1 MRRIETEVEA
11 GWGKLRPSPLGWTLL
26 DDLNGGLR
34 QVRAGNQL
42 DFDLTM
48 NCASYKSTA
57 RLRQA
62 YEAEFQFDCDLH
74 SGKVTV

>member
-1 MRRIETEVEA
+1 MT
-11 GWGKLRPSPLGWTLL
+11 ST
-26 DDLNGGLR
+26 GGLR